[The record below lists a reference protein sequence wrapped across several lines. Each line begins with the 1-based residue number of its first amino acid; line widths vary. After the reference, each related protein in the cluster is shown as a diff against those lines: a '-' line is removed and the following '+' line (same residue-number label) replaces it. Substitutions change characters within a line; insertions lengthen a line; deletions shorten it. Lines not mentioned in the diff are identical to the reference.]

1 MSEQTLIL
9 GGGMTGLAAGIASG
23 LPVIEAED
31 QPGGICL
38 SYYMRPDSSAPYSEP
53 LAPGASSGEDVDEAY
68 RFENGGG
75 HWIFGGDPVVLE
87 FVRSLMPM
95 HRYGRKSSVYFPK
108 TGAYVPYPIQ
118 NNMRHID
125 QALAVRALDE
135 MANPGPMGSTMAQWM
150 TSCFGKTLGDLFFEP
165 FNDLYT
171 AGLYTRIAPQDG
183 YKSPVNFSLAL
194 KGAFDAAPAVGYN
207 TTYIYPEGGLNRLA
221 RLMAAQCDI
230 HYGKRVTQFDTSKR
244 EVVFADGSRRDYYRV
259 LSTLPLTSA
268 LAMAGLTVPSEPD
281 PYTSV
286 LVLNIGAVKGE
297 RCPEDHWL
305 YIPSSDSGFHRVG
318 FYSNVDHAFLPASA
332 RASGNRVSI
341 YVERAY
347 LPGARPNAADTRA
360 YGESVV
366 AELQRWGYIGAAEA
380 VHPTWVDVAYTWS
393 WPSSPWKQQA
403 MQALE
408 GVGIYQVGRYGRWI
422 FQGIADSI
430 RDGFIAGS
438 SFKRIG
444 KG

>member
-1 MSEQTLIL
+1 MSDDTLIL

-23 LPVIEAED
+23 LPVLEAED

-38 SYYMRPDSSAPYSEP
+38 SYYMRPNSAAPYSEP
-53 LAPGASSGEDVDEAY
+53 LAVGADVDETY

-95 HRYGRKSSVYFPK
+95 HTYGRKSSVYFPDS
-108 TGAYVPYPIQ
+108 GAYVPYPIQ

-125 QALAVRALDE
+125 QQLAVRALDE
-135 MANPGPMGSTMAQWM
+135 MASPGPMGPTMETWM
-150 TSCFGKTLGDLFFEP
+150 DACFGKTLGELFFKP
-165 FNDLYT
+165 FNNLYT

-207 TTYIYPEGGLNRLA
+207 MTYLYPEGGLNRLA
-221 RLMAAQCDI
+221 RLMAAHCDI
-230 HYGKRVTQFDTSKR
+230 HYGKRVTRFATDTR
-244 EVVFADGSRRDYYRV
+244 EVVFGDGTRRGYRRL

-305 YIPSSDSGFHRVG
+305 YIPHSDSGFHRVG

-341 YVERAY
+341 YVERAF
-347 LPGARPNAADTRA
+347 LPGARPNAADTQTYCA
-360 YGESVV
+360 AVV

-393 WPSSPWKQQA
+393 WPNSPWQR
-403 MQALE
+403 QALRALE
-408 GVGIYQVGRYGRWI
+408 AVGIYQVGRYGRWI

-438 SFKRIG
+438 SFKRLP
-444 KG
+444 KT